1 MVSVIFA
8 EKVSTQLSSES
19 NRLHID
25 YEKNSSRLLFS
36 YAEPTTLSITAPS
49 IAKKDRDTKHYDTQD
64 NGTQYCSAT
73 VYAECR
79 K

>member
-19 NRLHID
+19 NRLQID
-25 YEKNSSRLLFS
+25 YDKNSSRLMFS

-49 IAKKDRDTKHYDTQD
+49 RTKKDRDIKHYDIQD